1 MTTLTKEMFE
11 VELKALLK
19 KYKAVMTPR
28 EEWCGASWASIAVG
42 IDVDF
47 AGIYTEEG
55 DIVRPY
61 ETLELPKWVEGE

>member
-19 KYKAVMTPR
+19 KYKAEMSVR
-28 EEWCGASWASIAVG
+28 EGWCGYAATVEG

-47 AGIYTEEG
+47 DGIYTEEG
-55 DIVRPY
+55 DIVRGFT
-61 ETLELPKWVEGE
+61 TLELPTTMTGE

>member
-19 KYKAVMTPR
+19 KYKAEMSVR
-28 EEWCGASWASIAVG
+28 EGWCGYANTVEG

-47 AGIYTEEG
+47 DSIYTEEG
-55 DIVRPY
+55 DVARSFT
-61 ETLELPKWVEGE
+61 TLELPATIFGE